1 MPVEAE
7 DHLTD
12 ELIAERL
19 AWIHNK
25 RDYLIS
31 IKTVI
36 EQDYE
41 HPSTVVV
48 SFKFLKKAQETIP

>member
-7 DHLTD
+7 DHLTP
-12 ELIAERL
+12 ELVAERL

-31 IKTVI
+31 IETVI
-36 EQDYE
+36 QQEYE

-48 SFKFLKKAQETIP
+48 KFKFLKKAQEIP